1 MPKRQFDGHIHK
13 KSLSVIARRRAILA
27 VLLGA
32 LLLACQPTPET
43 EFIVNR
49 GDNLAEK
56 RIEETPAPTGSGT
69 DQPLPTFAVPERWTD
84 VIETKVTTIP
94 IDAEIVTSGQTVF
107 PVRTVE
113 RTAIQEDM
121 MLSLWRAFFPDAVA
135 WHSGLSFYTRKDYEN
150 ALKSAVDHG
159 LENEVLLNLQ
169 AEYNACRLT
178 EDDFQPMETFRL
190 HLEDY
195 VVTVLLADGSKG
207 SMEWDLTGREVVLCR
222 HTHALLHDSDTLSI
236 MGSYIGDPVRSITPS
251 LPQDK
256 AITAGEQFLTEQ
268 HMEGWTL
275 ASAQPGRLFQ
285 SLGFEEWS
293 TGWIL
298 KYVHAFEYVPLNVS
312 DVDHGSFSSEEVSY
326 APAWAMEELELYVSE
341 NGVERLRWSD
351 PMTVTGVAN
360 ENVTLLPFAEMQRI
374 MKNYFTAAIAGE
386 KIKWGYQLELT
397 KVVLTLS
404 VQPKKNAAKE
414 AYLVPTWVCL
424 MDAYDLHHEK
434 QTDKPFAYGF
444 NAIDGTRVHMG
455 GSFR

>member
-1 MPKRQFDGHIHK
+1 MPKRQFDGNIHK

-159 LENEVLLNLQ
+159 LEN
-169 AEYNACRLT
+169 
-178 EDDFQPMETFRL
+178 
-190 HLEDY
+190 
-195 VVTVLLADGSKG
+195 
-207 SMEWDLTGREVVLCR
+207 
-222 HTHALLHDSDTLSI
+222 
-236 MGSYIGDPVRSITPS
+236 
-251 LPQDK
+251 
-256 AITAGEQFLTEQ
+256 
-268 HMEGWTL
+268 
-275 ASAQPGRLFQ
+275 
-285 SLGFEEWS
+285 
-293 TGWIL
+293 
-298 KYVHAFEYVPLNVS
+298 
-312 DVDHGSFSSEEVSY
+312 
-326 APAWAMEELELYVSE
+326 
-341 NGVERLRWSD
+341 
-351 PMTVTGVAN
+351 
-360 ENVTLLPFAEMQRI
+360 
-374 MKNYFTAAIAGE
+374 
-386 KIKWGYQLELT
+386 
-397 KVVLTLS
+397 
-404 VQPKKNAAKE
+404 
-414 AYLVPTWVCL
+414 
-424 MDAYDLHHEK
+424 
-434 QTDKPFAYGF
+434 
-444 NAIDGTRVHMG
+444 
-455 GSFR
+455 